1 MELFMDLANL
11 DYSQLLQ
18 LKTDVDAEVKRR
30 EVEEKAKA
38 KKQILEIAKA
48 YGFSVEDVLGG
59 KPVVVAASRK
69 PVEVKYRHPNDESLT
84 WTGRG
89 RKPLWVV
96 ALLDSGID
104 LDALRV

>member
-1 MELFMDLANL
+1 MDLATIE
-11 DYSQLLQ
+11 YSALLQ
-18 LKTDVDAEVKRR
+18 LKNDVDAEVRRR

-59 KPVVVAASRK
+59 KVQPSATGRK

-96 ALLDSGID
+96 ALLESGLD

>member
-1 MELFMDLANL
+1 MDLSAL
-11 DYSQLLQ
+11 DFAELLQ
-18 LKTDVDAEVKRR
+18 LKNDVDVEVRRR

-59 KPVVVAASRK
+59 KTVPTASGRK

-96 ALLDSGID
+96 ALLDSGIE
-104 LDALRV
+104 LDSLRV

>member
-1 MELFMDLANL
+1 MDLSAL
-11 DYSQLLQ
+11 DFAALLQ
-18 LKTDVDAEVKRR
+18 LKNDVDVEVRRR

-48 YGFSVEDVLGG
+48 YGFSVEDVLGNKVSAVTAG
-59 KPVVVAASRK
+59 RK
-69 PVEVKYRHPNDESLT
+69 PVEVKYRHPDDESLT

-104 LDALRV
+104 LDSLRV

>member
-1 MELFMDLANL
+1 MDLNAL
-11 DYSQLLQ
+11 DFSELLQ
-18 LKTDVDAEVKRR
+18 LKNDVDAEVRRR

-59 KPVVVAASRK
+59 KTAPAAASGRK
-69 PVEVKYRHPNDESLT
+69 PVEVKYRHPSDESLT

-96 ALLDSGID
+96 ALLEAGTD

>member
-1 MELFMDLANL
+1 MDLATVE
-11 DYSQLLQ
+11 YSALLQ
-18 LKTDVDAEVKRR
+18 LKNDVDAEVRRR

-59 KPVVVAASRK
+59 KALPSTTGRK

-96 ALLDSGID
+96 ALLESGLD

>member
-1 MELFMDLANL
+1 MDLSTL
-11 DYSQLLQ
+11 DFAELLQ
-18 LKTDVDAEVKRR
+18 LKNDVDVEVRRR

-59 KPVVVAASRK
+59 KVAAAAASGRK

-96 ALLDSGID
+96 ALLDSGIE
-104 LDALRV
+104 LDSLRV

>member
-1 MELFMDLANL
+1 MNL
-11 DYSQLLQ
+11 ETLDFAELLQ
-18 LKTDVDAEVKRR
+18 LKNDVDAEVRRR

-59 KPVVVAASRK
+59 KVAPVIGRK
-69 PVEVKYRHPNDESLT
+69 PVEVKYRHPDDESLT

-96 ALLDSGID
+96 ALLDSGVE
-104 LDALRV
+104 LDTLRV